1 MLFTSGYGAQKN
13 FAGHNLVTGRVGLN
27 IKEDEVTSSEEALKE
42 RTSGSEGMSSSNTG
56 EYYQFASVDTDLKSR
71 LELPIISESP
81 RTNRPLMDIPY
92 LSLFPAEN
100 VYESAAK
107 LLFIAI
113 KWARTIPSFL
123 QVTYILKFNSI
134 SLISRKQL
142 SYRDQSILLEE
153 SWSELFV
160 LTSAQWAFNVDEGI
174 SIITIVSFVFCFH
187 SNTYSSFNWQCNGTN
202 ISPKCSRRRC

>member
-1 MLFTSGYGAQKN
+1 M
-13 FAGHNLVTGRVGLN
+13 N
-27 IKEDEVTSSEEALKE
+27 IKEDEVTSSEEAMKE
-42 RTSGSEGMSSSNTG
+42 RTSGSEGRCSDYITDG
-56 EYYQFASVDTDLKSR
+56 HWHFASSDTDLKNR

-123 QVTYILKFNSI
+123 QVT
-134 SLISRKQL
+134 
-142 SYRDQSILLEE
+142 
-153 SWSELFV
+153 FV
-160 LTSAQWAFNVDEGI
+160 
-174 SIITIVSFVFCFH
+174 
-187 SNTYSSFNWQCNGTN
+187 
-202 ISPKCSRRRC
+202 